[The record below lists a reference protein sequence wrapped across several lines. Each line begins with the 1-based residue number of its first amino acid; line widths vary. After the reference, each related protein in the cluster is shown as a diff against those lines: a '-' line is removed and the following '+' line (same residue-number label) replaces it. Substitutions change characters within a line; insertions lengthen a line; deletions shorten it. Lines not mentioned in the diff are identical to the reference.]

1 MIAARSTRL
10 WHYRVPLVQSDEVL
24 TWAARC
30 LSPSGWNSRK
40 ICFVDDDGRGIHHE
54 HVFTIENQIDAL
66 LFRLRWPPDW
76 LWHPLWLPCSRTG

>member
-1 MIAARSTRL
+1 MECNVLEAETPLQNDGEISTP
-10 WHYRVPLVQSDEVL
+10 YL
-24 TWAARC
+24 TI
-30 LSPSGWNSRK
+30 SIFK

-54 HVFTIENQIDAL
+54 HVFTIEDQTDAL